1 MVLGRVRPV
10 SGDDGDAGARSPDA
24 ETSDRIGCEAM
35 TNAAPL
41 TEEQIAAA
49 SRSFAKMVAD
59 RAWPKKI
66 VGVGDKLEGGTTYYE
81 DGTTSNDCC

>member
-1 MVLGRVRPV
+1 
-10 SGDDGDAGARSPDA
+10 
-24 ETSDRIGCEAM
+24 M
-35 TNAAPL
+35 TDTAPL

-49 SRSFAKMVAD
+49 ASRSFAKMVVD
-59 RAWPKKI
+59 KAWPKRI